1 MERDSVASVSYI
13 MLAFDTYVRE
23 HSRFV
28 DSNRNKLSIEN
39 SGDMSKF
46 FSYGVCQ
53 QNSRKLIEYLL
64 YIIQCITIRHIKAL
78 TISPIYPD

>member
-1 MERDSVASVSYI
+1 MYS
-13 MLAFDTYVRE
+13 E